1 MKAVGGNA
9 ESLQSPGMLRL
20 NGNVTVKVTVIKGWE
35 RPALNIIWRLL
46 LGQVLAADVVVIGRL
61 KAPAR
66 TVLDYFVIPA
76 VSGMR
81 GSLTVRERDNDPSL
95 EIYRFDD
102 LRILI
107 ESFREISVRR
117 QT

>member
-1 MKAVGGNA
+1 MNA
-9 ESLQSPGMLRL
+9 PR
-20 NGNVTVKVTVIKGWE
+20 
-35 RPALNIIWRLL
+35 RCARLL
-46 LGQVLAADVVVIGRL
+46 KFARL

-81 GSLTVRERDNDPSL
+81 GSLTVRERNNDPSL

-102 LRILI
+102 LQSFI
-107 ESFREISVRR
+107 ESFREFSFRR
-117 QT
+117 QA

>member
-1 MKAVGGNA
+1 MV
-9 ESLQSPGMLRL
+9 RL
-20 NGNVTVKVTVIKGWE
+20 NGGVTVKVMVIKGWE
-35 RPALNIIWRLL
+35 RPGLNTIWRLL
-46 LGQVLAADVVVIGRL
+46 LGEVLAADVVIIARM

-81 GSLTVRERDNDPSL
+81 GSLTVRERNNDPSL

-102 LRILI
+102 LRIFI
-107 ESFREISVRR
+107 ESFREFSFLR
-117 QT
+117 QA

>member
-1 MKAVGGNA
+1 
-9 ESLQSPGMLRL
+9 MLRL

>member
-1 MKAVGGNA
+1 
-9 ESLQSPGMLRL
+9 MLRL
-20 NGNVTVKVTVIKGWE
+20 NSGTTVKVMVVKGWD
-35 RPALNIIWRLL
+35 RPGLNTVWRLL
-46 LGQVLAADVVVIGRL
+46 LGEVLTADIVIFARL

-102 LRILI
+102 LQTVI
-107 ESFREISVRR
+107 ESFREFSIRR
-117 QT
+117 CA